1 MQVILNVQ
9 INLYH
14 QSERY
19 ILGTWKSRP
28 SGKYRAVLIGKQKI
42 LLFMQEGIYAISEN
56 MQTRKSQK

>member
-19 ILGTWKSRP
+19 ILGMWKSRP
-28 SGKYRAVLIGKQKI
+28 SGKYRAALIGKQKI
-42 LLFMQEGIYAISEN
+42 LLFM
-56 MQTRKSQK
+56 